1 MRLRRIEIENF
12 KGISSKQI
20 IELKPITLLFG
31 PNSAGKSTILQ
42 SLHYIRE
49 ILDNNNPDPDEI
61 ISGGGMNLGGFA
73 NFVNNRDKTKRIS
86 IKLIIDRGDNSEN
99 KYLPMNSGNT
109 LDSAVEPRLAI
120 NYLMGD
126 NVNYD
131 ADSTVVHTIGLETKI
146 AWSELNQTAFV
157 CEVNLEMNNGHLF
170 TIKATEPSNSS
181 EITNFN
187 FKHPLFQNVQ
197 DDNSDLVNAL
207 LDCSTA
213 MASGAPQNLENYSI
227 LAKSIK
233 GANFKLREK
242 IEFQL
247 NDVETK
253 DHDNFGDYMYAYGLS
268 FDLQNLL
275 NELIMGPSLIISE
288 FLGNSIY
295 LGPLRKI
302 PERNFDP
309 KLSPD
314 QSRWAYG
321 LAAWDILHQPQNDKL
336 LNRVSKWLE
345 DPDRLDTG
353 YQIKRRED
361 KVISSEDY
369 FHALM
374 QRFLT
379 EDDEL
384 STLEE
389 DISIIQEEYE
399 KIESNSRLVITKE
412 GVEASLIDVGV
423 GISQVLPVLVACLN
437 NVKTLIS
444 LEQPELH
451 IHPAVQVGLG
461 DLFIH
466 CITQN
471 SDLPDF
477 APSLLIETHSE
488 HLMLRLLR
496 RIRERH
502 YDEIPPGSLGL
513 DPRDL
518 SVNYISNNS
527 GKTVF
532 ENLEI
537 DEDGDFS
544 NNWPDGFFDERD
556 REL

>member
-1 MRLRRIEIENF
+1 MICKIYYTSSEGSIANNLRV
-12 KGISSKQI
+12 S
-20 IELKPITLLFG
+20 
-31 PNSAGKSTILQ
+31 
-42 SLHYIRE
+42 
-49 ILDNNNPDPDEI
+49 
-61 ISGGGMNLGGFA
+61 
-73 NFVNNRDKTKRIS
+73 
-86 IKLIIDRGDNSEN
+86 
-99 KYLPMNSGNT
+99 
-109 LDSAVEPRLAI
+109 
-120 NYLMGD
+120 
-126 NVNYD
+126 
-131 ADSTVVHTIGLETKI
+131 
-146 AWSELNQTAFV
+146 
-157 CEVNLEMNNGHLF
+157 
-170 TIKATEPSNSS
+170 SNS
-181 EITNFN
+181 
-187 FKHPLFQNVQ
+187 V
-197 DDNSDLVNAL
+197 
-207 LDCSTA
+207 
-213 MASGAPQNLENYSI
+213 
-227 LAKSIK
+227 
-233 GANFKLREK
+233 
-242 IEFQL
+242 
-247 NDVETK
+247 
-253 DHDNFGDYMYAYGLS
+253 
-268 FDLQNLL
+268 
-275 NELIMGPSLIISE
+275 
-288 FLGNSIY
+288 Y

-302 PERNFDP
+302 PERNFDQNFH
-309 KLSPD
+309 LINRD
-314 QSRWAYG
+314 GYG

-345 DPDRLDTG
+345 DPDKLDTG

-379 EDDEL
+379 EEDEL

-423 GISQVLPVLVACLN
+423 GISQVLPVVVACLN

-461 DLFIH
+461 DLFIN